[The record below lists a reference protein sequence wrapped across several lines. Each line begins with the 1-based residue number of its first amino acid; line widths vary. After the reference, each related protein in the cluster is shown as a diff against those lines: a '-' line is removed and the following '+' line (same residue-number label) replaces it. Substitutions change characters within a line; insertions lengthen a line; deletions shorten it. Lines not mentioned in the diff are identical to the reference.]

1 MRSISHRLVIDYTPQ
16 TLSSNIFSQS
26 ISDVKI
32 YVVFD
37 DNNSEKGIELAC
49 QKTNVYGPRR
59 KQSGKLNTLNIIII
73 RYNQ

>member
-1 MRSISHRLVIDYTPQ
+1 MRSISHRLVIDYTPK

-49 QKTNVYGPRR
+49 R
-59 KQSGKLNTLNIIII
+59 KPMYMGHDENRAGN
-73 RYNQ
+73 

>member
-49 QKTNVYGPRR
+49 RKPMYMATTKTEREIKYI
-59 KQSGKLNTLNIIII
+59 KY
-73 RYNQ
+73 YNYSL

>member
-37 DNNSEKGIELAC
+37 DNKAKKELNLHVENQCIWATT
-49 QKTNVYGPRR
+49 KTEREIKYI
-59 KQSGKLNTLNIIII
+59 KY
-73 RYNQ
+73 YNYSL

>member
-32 YVVFD
+32 YEVFD

-49 QKTNVYGPRR
+49 R
-59 KQSGKLNTLNIIII
+59 KPMYMDHDENRAGN
-73 RYNQ
+73 